1 MQIAV
6 AAKAVTTILHTV
18 VKVALDIGVRM
29 TAIAVRQTNVVL
41 RTGAIGVECLV
52 LQVWIAS
59 KERFVAKGRC
69 LERTSV
75 L

>member
-1 MQIAV
+1 
-6 AAKAVTTILHTV
+6 
-18 VKVALDIGVRM
+18 M

-41 RTGAIGVECLV
+41 RTGTISVECLV
-52 LQVWIAS
+52 LQAWIAS